1 MAKKK
6 QCASVPIKEGMFFP
20 KDFTELQ
27 TRHVIY
33 IKQGLIIDLDKL

>member
-20 KDFTELQ
+20 QDFTQLHK
-27 TRHVIY
+27 RHVIY
-33 IKQGLIIDLDKL
+33 IKKGLIMDLDKL